1 RPMFGALDT
10 STSGLVANRIRLE
23 TVAANVAN
31 ANSIDDGDGN
41 NVPFRRR
48 IALLAEGD
56 PTTNGPGVHV
66 AEIAHDPA
74 PFRKKFEPNHP
85 LADGEG
91 YVSYPNINPIHE
103 QVNALEI
110 ARAYEANIQ
119 AAEATKAMMQS
130 ALRLIA

>member
-1 RPMFGALDT
+1 MFGALDT
-10 STSGLVANRIRLE
+10 STSALVANRIRME

-31 ANSIDDGDGN
+31 ANSIEDANGE

-48 IALLAEGD
+48 IAILSEGD
-56 PTTNGPGVHV
+56 AATGKAEGVHV
-66 AEIAHDPA
+66 RQIMHDPA
-74 PFRKKFEPNHP
+74 PFMKKHLPKHP
-85 LADGEG
+85 LADKDG
-91 YVSYPNINPIHE
+91 YVKFPNINTINE

-130 ALRLIA
+130 ALRLLA